1 MERVFQTC
9 FDLLEVL
16 TDVSWPCVRAQCG
29 SAQSLVPFGS
39 LWYHCCRSWPRTI
52 GKRLDSSA
60 TSDFQA
66 LLSDRA
72 SQCTQH
78 IQSLDMLLSISSWF
92 CRYMSLYY
100 GFLGH
105 GTWQVLISPAALLH
119 HLDLFSTFFSCAR
132 YSTPSVEAV
141 RRSRK
146 SSCDLDSFD
155 TRE

>member
-1 MERVFQTC
+1 M
-9 FDLLEVL
+9 
-16 TDVSWPCVRAQCG
+16 
-29 SAQSLVPFGS
+29 PFGS

-78 IQSLDMLLSISSWF
+78 IQSLDMLLSSSWF
-92 CRYMSLYY
+92 CRYMSL
-100 GFLGH
+100 
-105 GTWQVLISPAALLH
+105 WISWSPHMASIDKPSGSIADIYIYTVYIYILN
-119 HLDLFSTFFSCAR
+119 HLDLFSTFFSCTR